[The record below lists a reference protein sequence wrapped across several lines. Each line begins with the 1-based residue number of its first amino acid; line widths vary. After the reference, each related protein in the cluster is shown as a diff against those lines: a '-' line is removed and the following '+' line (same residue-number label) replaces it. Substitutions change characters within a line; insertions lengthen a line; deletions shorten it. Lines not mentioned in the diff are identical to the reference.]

1 MDHFLRRKNRSTDAE
16 NGVLLGKDY
25 DSKAKSLRR
34 LPRLTR
40 QNAKSYSVALGLCL
54 VLFFVLLNGARMVLF
69 RNLLGSGDK
78 TFQNYEWR
86 FVNKSTAMR
95 QMDRDMMITADHRI
109 NLREH
114 EKFITRLM
122 TVLDKEISHCN
133 YTRGNALNLCCS
145 YPKKETMRCFPSLI
159 GIGAQKSGSTVL
171 FARMMIDSRIHQGA
185 QKEHHFFD
193 FDDRWVSGASM
204 YLRSFPELTQQQIYE
219 GIAAEYTPSYILP
232 RMAMRRMRNLL
243 PHARLLMVVRDPVDR
258 AWSEIQMKLRN
269 DEALISYSQTLMAHQ
284 DITSCFVKGNA
295 TRFDKVFK
303 TCVPKNLQRSPRAFG
318 FQIRASRFF
327 RNTTRVNDCIERLN
341 HIDQLKL
348 ADTPAE
354 TWTKCMIV
362 PPTGMIALDD
372 DEHDIVQDLFRERNA
387 LANCFKTQ
395 QRLCHGMANRKP
407 SDIST
412 DYLYRGLYAYHIEE
426 CWRWF
431 PKEQLLVLE
440 NEEVKSEP
448 EKVMQKM
455 LQHAGLPP
463 VDAGNDEDAW
473 KEFRKHYPG
482 FEDSTG
488 WKHSKPMPDMPA
500 KVREFLVM
508 FYEKPGQR
516 LEELIGRK
524 FPHWQKP
531 ERQS

>member
-1 MDHFLRRKNRSTDAE
+1 MDHLLRRKNRSNDAE
-16 NGVLLGKDY
+16 NGLQEKDY
-25 DSKAKSLRR
+25 DSKTKALPR

-40 QNAKSYSVALGLCL
+40 QNAKSYAVALVLCL
-54 VLFFVLLNGARMVLF
+54 VLCFVLLNAARMFLF
-69 RNLLGSGDK
+69 RNLLGSGSQ
-78 TFQNYEWR
+78 TYQNYELR

-95 QMDRDMMITADHRI
+95 QMDRNMMITANHRI

-114 EKFITRLM
+114 EKFMTRLM
-122 TVLDKEISHCN
+122 TVLDREISHCN
-133 YTRGNALNLCCS
+133 YTRGNALNLCCLFR
-145 YPKKETMRCFPSLI
+145 KNNVMRCFPSLI

-171 FARMMIDSRIHQGA
+171 FARMMVDSRIHQGDK
-185 QKEHHFFD
+185 KEHHFFD
-193 FDDRWVSGASM
+193 FDDRWVFGAGM
-204 YLRSFPELTQQQIYE
+204 YLRSFPGLNQQQIYE

-243 PHARLLMVVRDPVDR
+243 PHSRLLMVVRDPVDR

-269 DEALISYSQTLMAHQ
+269 DEALVAYTRTLMADQ
-284 DITSCFVKGNA
+284 DISSCFVKGNA

-303 TCVPKNLQRSPRAFG
+303 ACVPKNLQKSPRAFG
-318 FQIRASRFF
+318 FQIRATRFF
-327 RNTTRVNDCIERLN
+327 RNTTRVNDCI
-341 HIDQLKL
+341 DQLKL
-348 ADTPAE
+348 SDMPGE
-354 TWTKCMIV
+354 TWTHCMIT
-362 PPTGMIALDD
+362 PPKDMIALED
-372 DEHDIVQDLFRERNA
+372 DEHDIVQDLYRERTQ

-431 PKEQLLVLE
+431 PKEQLLVIE

-448 EKVMQKM
+448 DKVMQKM
-455 LQHAGLPP
+455 LRHAGLPP

-488 WKHSKPMPDMPA
+488 WKHSKPMPDIPA
-500 KVREFLVM
+500 KVREFLVY

-531 ERQS
+531 QRLE

>member
-1 MDHFLRRKNRSTDAE
+1 MYRLLRRKNISTDAD
-16 NGVLLGKDY
+16 NGFQGKRY
-25 DSKAKSLRR
+25 DSKAKA
-34 LPRLTR
+34 LPRLPMPTR
-40 QNAKSYSVALGLCL
+40 QNAKSYSVALVLCL
-54 VLFFVLLNGARMVLF
+54 VLCFVLLNAARMFLF
-69 RNLLGSGDK
+69 RNLLGSGAR
-78 TFQNYEWR
+78 TYQNYELA

-95 QMDRDMMITADHRI
+95 QLDSNMMITASHRI

-122 TVLDKEISHCN
+122 TVMDKEISHCN
-133 YTRGNALNLCCS
+133 YTRGNALNLCCLFR
-145 YPKKETMRCFPSLI
+145 KRNMMRCFPSLI

-171 FARMMIDSRIHQGA
+171 FARMMVDSRIYQGDK
-185 QKEHHFFD
+185 KEHHFFD
-193 FDDRWVSGASM
+193 FDDRWVYGASM
-204 YLRSFPELTQQQIYE
+204 YLRSFSQLGQQQIYE

-269 DEALISYSQTLMAHQ
+269 DEALVAYTQTLMANQ
-284 DITSCFVKGNA
+284 DITSCFVKANA

-303 TCVPKNLQRSPRAFG
+303 TCVPKKLQRNSRAFS
-318 FQIRASRFF
+318 FQMRATRFF
-327 RNTTRVNDCIERLN
+327 RNTTRVNDCI
-341 HIDQLKL
+341 DQLKL
-348 ADTPAE
+348 SDSPGE
-354 TWTKCMIV
+354 TWTHCMIV
-362 PPTGMIALDD
+362 PPQNMIALED
-372 DEHDIVQDLFRERNA
+372 DEHDIVQDLYKERSM

-412 DYLYRGLYAYHIEE
+412 DYLYRGLYAYHIDE

-431 PKEQLLVLE
+431 PKEQLLVVE

-448 EKVMQKM
+448 DAVMQKI
-455 LQHAGLPP
+455 LRHAGLPP

-488 WKHSKPMPDMPA
+488 WKHSKPMPDIPP
-500 KVREFLVM
+500 KVRDFLLY
-508 FYEKPGQR
+508 FYEKPSQR

-531 ERQS
+531 ERLE